1 MKPLTLLIIASAVFG
16 IAAGGFLTYS
26 ERPDATPS
34 ASGAA
39 TPFKDCAQC
48 PEMVV
53 VPAGAFTMGSPPSE
67 LYRGAEAQHRVTI
80 PAPFALS
87 KYEVT
92 FAEWDACLADGGCGG
107 YKPDDHGWGRE
118 NRPVVDVSW
127 DDAKA
132 YVAWLTKKTGKIY
145 RLPSEAEWE
154 YAARAGATTPF
165 AFGATISS
173 ELANYDGSTVYG
185 EGAAGPN
192 RQKTMPVG
200 SFRANAFGLHDMHG
214 NVWEW
219 IEDCWSEEYTAAT
232 PANGAPYVKGNC
244 AGRVMRGGSWED
256 YPGDIRAAARVGS
269 NTDDQSWADGFRVA
283 QTMQSNQL
291 PR

>member
-1 MKPLTLLIIASAVFG
+1 MKVMPLRIVLALTVVTILVAASLIYVARGRSPSPG
-16 IAAGGFLTYS
+16 SPAA
-26 ERPDATPS
+26 
-34 ASGAA
+34 AA
-39 TPFKDCAQC
+39 AFKDCAEC
-48 PEMVV
+48 PEMVI

-67 LYRGAEAQHRVTI
+67 LYRGAEAQHAVTI
-80 PAPFALS
+80 PARFALS

-92 FAEWDACLADGGCGG
+92 FAEWDACIADGGCGG

-127 DDAKA
+127 DDAKM
-132 YVAWLTKKTGKIY
+132 YVTWLSKKTGKTY

-154 YAARAGATTPF
+154 YAARGGTTTPF
-165 AFGATISS
+165 AFGATITSA
-173 ELANYDGSTVYG
+173 EANYDGTTAYG
-185 EGAAGPN
+185 AGAAGPS
-192 RQKTMPVG
+192 RKQTTPVG
-200 SFRANAFGLHDMHG
+200 SFPANAFGLHDMHG

-232 PANGAPYVKGNC
+232 PANGAPYLKGNC
-244 AGRVMRGGSWED
+244 SGRVMRGGSWED

-283 QTMQSNQL
+283 RTME
-291 PR
+291 